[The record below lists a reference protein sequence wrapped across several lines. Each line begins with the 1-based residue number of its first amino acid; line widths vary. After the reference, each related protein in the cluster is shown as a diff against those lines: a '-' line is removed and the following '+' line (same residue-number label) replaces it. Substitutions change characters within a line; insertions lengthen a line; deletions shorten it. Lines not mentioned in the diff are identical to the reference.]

1 MPYAEQLTNNLTY
14 HRHIVSTMEKHFS
27 DLLKKTDSVMLD
39 LLKLQEENKKLK
51 QENEELQ
58 KHYDNSIHTDWI
70 AEASGEDAEYFKD
83 TCCATTLGNMI
94 KENKKLKQEAEEFYD
109 TKNSLEEYVEELEE
123 QVAELSKSKEL
134 LGDEYKKNKIEIVK
148 LKGDVGHY
156 KNSALYYWS
165 HGKLGDQDCLS
176 YPENWDECLN
186 ATDEDNCDT
195 QALTKKCMEAEQ

>member
-39 LLKLQEENKKLK
+39 LLKLQE
-51 QENEELQ
+51 
-58 KHYDNSIHTDWI
+58 
-70 AEASGEDAEYFKD
+70 
-83 TCCATTLGNMI
+83 
-94 KENKKLKQEAEEFYD
+94 ENKKLKQEAEEFYD

-195 QALTKKCMEAEQ
+195 QALTKKCMEAQQ